1 MLGFL
6 SHSQSHIR
14 QYPLLL
20 LQNFLI
26 LDEVSHFKPQ
36 LHGNENVILHVQD
49 LTCYWDKV
57 NLLLLNVKY
66 ICAAGIFSLKSS
78 MSMYSVLM
86 FCIPS
91 FVYENPFS
99 MLN

>member
-6 SHSQSHIR
+6 SQSHIR
-14 QYPLLL
+14 QYPFPL

-36 LHGNENVILHVQD
+36 LHDNENVILHVQD

-57 NLLLLNVKY
+57 NL
-66 ICAAGIFSLKSS
+66 
-78 MSMYSVLM
+78 VLM
-86 FCIPS
+86 DVKSIL
-91 FVYENPFS
+91 V
-99 MLN
+99 L